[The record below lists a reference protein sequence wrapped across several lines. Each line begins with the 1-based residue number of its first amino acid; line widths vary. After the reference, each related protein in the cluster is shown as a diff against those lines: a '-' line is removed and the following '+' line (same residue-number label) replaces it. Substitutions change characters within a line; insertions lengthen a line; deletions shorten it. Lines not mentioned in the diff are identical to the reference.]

1 MTTNK
6 EDIRIFTFA
15 KSTIIY
21 VSAVTLSALF
31 SLLSAPIFT
40 AYLTPGE
47 YGTAALFQSCY
58 TTMAIFVGLQ
68 CIGPAEVKYFA
79 TKNSQIGQKKLIESC
94 IEILVISSLVIGLLL
109 LLYSIFN
116 NKSSP
121 LPYSWIW
128 LAFLVSI
135 ASFIIQLR
143 LGQWRVREEATSYA
157 ILLVSQTAITI
168 LASLWLVAIE
178 HKGAFGRVMGL
189 VVSGAI
195 LGIFSIYSLK
205 KDGLWG
211 HPKFS
216 SDNWKERLK
225 PGLALIPHAIG
236 GIFIGTVDR
245 LLITHQLGI
254 NNTGIYTLSV
264 QMCLPIGLLFAGIN
278 NAYTVWLYSR
288 LSVIDSFSENL
299 DQVFLMKRRIV
310 KRTYMFFVGTL
321 ILSSVI
327 VIIAKLFLHY
337 YVDAR
342 YSEATNLL
350 VWIALGFSLEGMYYG
365 VVGYIL
371 YAKKNIL
378 LSSATISSSL
388 ISIPIF
394 IVSMKYFGL
403 VGAAIAY
410 AILQSIKFTSV
421 WILAQH
427 SYPMPWFQVRMKN
440 MRI

>member
-189 VVSGAI
+189 VVSG
-195 LGIFSIYSLK
+195 
-205 KDGLWG
+205 
-211 HPKFS
+211 
-216 SDNWKERLK
+216 
-225 PGLALIPHAIG
+225 
-236 GIFIGTVDR
+236 
-245 LLITHQLGI
+245 
-254 NNTGIYTLSV
+254 
-264 QMCLPIGLLFAGIN
+264 
-278 NAYTVWLYSR
+278 
-288 LSVIDSFSENL
+288 
-299 DQVFLMKRRIV
+299 
-310 KRTYMFFVGTL
+310 
-321 ILSSVI
+321 LSSEY
-327 VIIAKLFLHY
+327 FQ
-337 YVDAR
+337 
-342 YSEATNLL
+342 
-350 VWIALGFSLEGMYYG
+350 
-365 VVGYIL
+365 
-371 YAKKNIL
+371 
-378 LSSATISSSL
+378 
-388 ISIPIF
+388 F
-394 IVSMKYFGL
+394 I
-403 VGAAIAY
+403 
-410 AILQSIKFTSV
+410 
-421 WILAQH
+421 H
-427 SYPMPWFQVRMKN
+427 
-440 MRI
+440 